1 MSDVSADVSAEDGA
15 GTRAGTRYEGRSVAG
30 SSSFAAA
37 RPAGAAGGGGPVVPP
52 VQAST
57 VFRLGVLGAVAT
69 ERFAAAVEPHGLK
82 PKQVGLM
89 IVLSEG
95 LAASQL
101 DVARVMG
108 VAPSLV
114 VGFADHLEGLGA
126 IRRTRDPADRRR
138 QLLTLTDHGR
148 ELLDTCSALAR
159 DLDAEFA
166 EGLSEQE
173 HAVLAGLLGRLA
185 ADRGLPTG

>member
-1 MSDVSADVSAEDGA
+1 MSDVSADGGAEA
-15 GTRAGTRYEGRSVAG
+15 RTEPRTETRAEGRS
-30 SSSFAAA
+30 AA
-37 RPAGAAGGGGPVVPP
+37 RPGGAADAGAPAVPP

-57 VFRLGVLGAVAT
+57 VFRLGVLGAMAT
-69 ERFAAAVEPHGLK
+69 ELFAAAVEPHGLK

-148 ELLDTCSALAR
+148 ELLDTCSASAHT
-159 DLDAEFA
+159 LDARFA
-166 EGLSEQE
+166 DGLTEQE
-173 HAVLAGLLGRLA
+173 HAVLTGLLGRLA
-185 ADRGLPTG
+185 AGRGLPTGR

>member
-1 MSDVSADVSAEDGA
+1 MQE
-15 GTRAGTRYEGRSVAG
+15 SV
-30 SSSFAAA
+30 
-37 RPAGAAGGGGPVVPP
+37 
-52 VQAST
+52 
-57 VFRLGVLGAVAT
+57 VFRLGVLGATAT
-69 ERFAAAVEPHGLK
+69 ELFAAAVEPYGLK

-89 IVLSEG
+89 IVLSAG

-138 QLLTLTDHGR
+138 QLLTLTDRGR

-159 DLDAEFA
+159 SLDAEFTD
-166 EGLSEQE
+166 GLTPQE
-173 HAVLAGLLGRLA
+173 HAVLAGLMGRLA
-185 ADRGLPTG
+185 VGRGLPAGR

>member
-15 GTRAGTRYEGRSVAG
+15 ETRAEARLAAG
-30 SSSFAAA
+30 SATSSFAAA
-37 RPAGAAGGGGPVVPP
+37 ARPVGAAGGGTPAVPP

-57 VFRLGVLGAVAT
+57 VFRLGVLGAMAT

-148 ELLDTCSALAR
+148 ELLDTCSVLAR
-159 DLDAEFA
+159 TLDAEFA
-166 EGLSEQE
+166 EGLSEQD
-173 HAVLAGLLGRLA
+173 HAVLARLLGRLA